1 MMNIHTYTRTF
12 HPLKRGHLSN
22 KIIFWGPSGVLFRK
36 FSLSLKLHFL
46 KKQQLTLNVPIL
58 HLLSKPLLQ
67 KTSTLDMY
75 VVVPVFI
82 HTYVHLLYTRT
93 YIYLNASMIIIYIC
107 TIMYMYIYMQV
118 YTYVYTYVYTCTC
131 IWTRIHQDSIQITP
145 CSASSKLL

>member
-1 MMNIHTYTRTF
+1 MRNIHSDTYTRTF

-75 VVVPVFI
+75 VVPVFI
-82 HTYVHLLYTRT
+82 RT
-93 YIYLNASMIIIYIC
+93 YIYYIHVRTFIITCLNASMIITYIC
-107 TIMYMYIYMQV
+107 RCIYTCRYIHI
-118 YTYVYTYVYTCTC
+118 YTCTC
-131 IWTRIHQDSIQITP
+131 TWTRIH
-145 CSASSKLL
+145 